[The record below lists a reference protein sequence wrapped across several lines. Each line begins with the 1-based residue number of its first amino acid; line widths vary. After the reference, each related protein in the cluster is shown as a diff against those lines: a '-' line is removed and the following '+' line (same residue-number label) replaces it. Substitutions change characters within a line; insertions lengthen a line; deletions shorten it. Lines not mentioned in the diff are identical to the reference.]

1 MPDKPL
7 LLLARP
13 AQVERSRAG
22 GGGSSVTRPSAGEQ
36 QQRLDAKFQQLA
48 DSFQALQATTQGLEP
63 EQVIVLETIGQSVAG
78 LCDAAAKI
86 PGLEWLAE
94 MDLGQVEPEHGYFD
108 EKNPEKPLG
117 CRLYAVLTSQQAMDQ
132 LLSLWQRWHQQP
144 DQRAKRGFGPFK
156 ELFRWL
162 RDVRRWEAQDRVA
175 ATGLLAYFQ
184 ERLQEPG
191 DIRFEIELWCRQV
204 PASRQRAYSQL
215 ELLVQQAGGQCLS
228 QAAIPE
234 ISYHGVLAVLP
245 AAVVQQTV
253 DSIVRQTYTQLLR
266 CDDVMF
272 FRPFA
277 QARQPVETVEQPP
290 AELADRGPHPAA
302 AVGAP
307 VVALLDGLP
316 LAQHASLRDRL
327 VIDDPDGFAEQYPPS
342 TRQHG
347 TAMGTLIVH
356 GDLSRPTVPLQQP
369 LYVRPIFQPQTDFQ
383 GKTYEAVPDNVL
395 LVDLI
400 HRAVRRIV
408 AGDGEE
414 PAAAPTVRI
423 VNLSLGNR
431 FQPFDRDVSPLG
443 RLLDWLAWKYKLLFI
458 VSAGNQA
465 DPIHLAVTRAEWR
478 ALDDAQRRDQTLRA
492 LWDGQLARRP
502 YSPAE
507 TVNAVTVGA
516 LHTDDSTPLPHDSRT
531 DLLAGAR
538 LPSPLSTVA
547 NGFRRSVK
555 PEILLPGGRQ
565 YYRERPGAEG
575 DPVVFDIS
583 DTFGPPGQLVGA
595 PSTRPLELSRAWH
608 MRGTSNATALATR
621 TAAQIHEALVA
632 LRAETGGELLDETDW
647 SVLLKCLL
655 VHGAAWGSAATALDE
670 LFRPLILA
678 ANGDDRSR
686 AAAEVRRLK
695 SRFLGYGEVDL
706 DRCLVCTDQRVILL
720 GGARLPSDGAHVYL
734 IPLPPALSAV
744 KVLRR
749 LTITL
754 AWLTPVNFRNQL
766 YRQAKLWCSVPD
778 DLLAVEPAELDSDGA
793 RRGTVEHRLLEGS
806 RAVAIADDG
815 QLAIQV
821 NCMEDARRLTDAVP
835 YALAVTLE
843 VAEPLAVSVYDQV
856 RERIRPRVEVRPQ
869 PPR

>member
-7 LLLARP
+7 LLLTRP
-13 AQVERSRAG
+13 AQVERSRPG
-22 GGGSSVTRPSAGEQ
+22 GGGSSVARPSAGQQ

-48 DSFQALQATTQGLEP
+48 ASFQALQATTQGLEP

-108 EKNPEKPLG
+108 EEHPEKPLG
-117 CRLYAVLTSQQAMDQ
+117 SRLYAVLTNQQAMDQ
-132 LLSLWQRWHQQP
+132 LLNLWQQWHQQP
-144 DQRAKRGFGPFK
+144 DQQAKRGFGPFK

-162 RDVRRWEAQDRVA
+162 RDVRRWETQDRIA
-175 ATGLLAYFQ
+175 ATGLLAYFE
-184 ERLQEPG
+184 ERLREPG

-234 ISYHGVLAVLP
+234 ISYHGVLAMLP

-253 DSIVRQTYTQLLR
+253 DAILQQTYTQLLR

-277 QARQPVETVEQPP
+277 QARQPVETSEEP
-290 AELADRGPHPAA
+290 ADLADRGPQPAA
-302 AVGAP
+302 ATGTP

-327 VIDDPDGFAEQYPPS
+327 VIDDPDGFAEQYLPAA
-342 TRQHG
+342 RQHG
-347 TAMGTLIVH
+347 TAMGTLIIH

-400 HRAVRRIV
+400 HRAVHRIV

-414 PAAAPTVRI
+414 PAAASTVRI

-443 RLLDWLAWKYKLLFI
+443 RLLDWLAWKYKLLFL

-465 DPIHLAVTRAEWR
+465 DPVHMAANRAEWR
-478 ALDDAQRRDQTLRA
+478 DLNETQKRDLTLRA

-502 YSPAE
+502 FSPAE
-507 TVNAVTVGA
+507 TINAVTVGA
-516 LHTDDSTPLPHDSRT
+516 LHADDSTPLPNDPRT
-531 DLLAGAR
+531 DLLSGAR

-555 PEILLPGGRQ
+555 PEVLLPGGRQ
-565 YYRERPGAEG
+565 AYRERPSADGE
-575 DPVVFDIS
+575 PVVFDVS

-595 PSTRPLELSRAWH
+595 PSPRPLDLTRAWYT
-608 MRGTSNATALATR
+608 RGTSNATALATR

-632 LRAETGGELLDETDW
+632 LRAEPGGELLDETDW

-655 VHGAAWGSAATALDE
+655 VHGAAWGSGAAILDD

-678 ANGDDRSR
+678 ANGDDKAR

-706 DRCLVCTDQRVILL
+706 DRCMVCTDQRVILL
-720 GGARLPSDGAHVYL
+720 GGARIPCDGAHVYL
-734 IPLPPALSAV
+734 VPLPPALSGV

-754 AWLTPVNFRNQL
+754 AWLTPLNFRHQL
-766 YRQAKLWCSVPD
+766 YRQAKLWCSLPD
-778 DLLAVEPAELDSDGA
+778 NILAAEPAELDSDGA
-793 RRGTVEHRLLEGS
+793 RRGTVEHRILEGT
-806 RAVAIADDG
+806 RAVAIADNG
-815 QLAIQV
+815 QLAVQV
-821 NCMEDARRLTDAVP
+821 NCIEDAGRLTEAIP

-843 VAEPLAVSVYDQV
+843 VAEPLATSVYDQV
-856 RERIRPRVEVRPQ
+856 RDRIRPRVEIRPL
-869 PPR
+869 PPQ